1 MSPMPARLDDNPRMG
16 DDPALLSAAAPATL
30 PTIIGRRYYVRTRTT
45 SKGCVVKC
53 NSAGIRVQG
62 DEAAP
67 RVSNRVR
74 RGRTAPGMRLG
85 LFLLMGLVA
94 VIVFVSPNAPSASA
108 APAAAQSVGNLHS
121 CFLTTGGGAKCWGDN
136 GRYQLGDGTTTN
148 RNTPVDVSGLT
159 SGVAAVSAGWH
170 HTCALTTGG
179 GAKCWGRNSEGQL
192 GDGNTT
198 DQGTP
203 VDVSGLTSGVAAVAA
218 GTFHTCA
225 LTTTGGVKCWG
236 YNVYGQ
242 LGDGTTMDSTTP
254 VDVSGL
260 SSGVA
265 AVSAGNAHTCALTTA
280 GGVKCW
286 GYNVHGELGDG
297 TSFNTRTVPVD
308 VSGLTSAVAGIA
320 AGAHSCAITTAGG
333 LKCWGENDR
342 YQLGD
347 GTTTTRTTPVDV
359 SGLTTGVAAVSAGD
373 YKHTCAVTTSG
384 GVKCWGY
391 NWAGQLGDGTTT
403 DRSTPVDVSGL
414 TTGVAAVSAG
424 THHTCALTTAG
435 GLKCWGSNLNVQLG
449 DGGACGGI
457 CITLVDVSG
466 FEDTDNDGVLG
477 PDDVCPLLFGTPEE
491 NGCPPPAPPLAV
503 GGTAGLIGDADA
515 VARHDSPLRDDGTT
529 VSPWFTLAAL
539 PLAIGAVYAWRHRR
553 AKS

>member
-1 MSPMPARLDDNPRMG
+1 MPARLDDNPRMG

-359 SGLTTGVAAVSAGD
+359 SGLTTGVAAVSAG
-373 YKHTCAVTTSG
+373 
-384 GVKCWGY
+384 
-391 NWAGQLGDGTTT
+391 
-403 DRSTPVDVSGL
+403 
-414 TTGVAAVSAG
+414 